1 MKLSEIY
8 REFYKIFDKT
18 LADLS
23 NDLKK
28 QMKFDSILYKEV
40 RQYGT
45 GKLS

>member
-18 LADLS
+18 PADLS

>member
-1 MKLSEIY
+1 M
-8 REFYKIFDKT
+8 FDKT

-28 QMKFDSILYKEV
+28 RMKFDSILYKEV